1 MAMQMGKPR
10 KELTKTQKQLMKE
23 HKQHHTAAHMKMM
36 KELMLAGNCFQEAHR
51 KAMKK
56 VGR

>member
-1 MAMQMGKPR
+1 MPMGKPR

-51 KAMKK
+51 KTMMKIGK
-56 VGR
+56 